1 MIHLQEL
8 LDHGGQLNTEPY
20 ATHFTDFSHDS
31 RLTNPGE
38 LFIALQTSRADGH
51 DYIPSALLAGA
62 TGVICTWLPHNPENA
77 TIILSD
83 NPQHLIQRW
92 AAHRLRTFQPM
103 TIAVTGSIGK
113 TTTKHAIATLLET
126 LGPTFA
132 SRQSYNALPGL
143 PIALA
148 RLNQN
153 HRYAVLEFGADSHG
167 EIQQLTTLFPPH
179 IGVITAIGNV
189 YGKSFGTLHNIAREH
204 STLLKN
210 LPADGWAI
218 LNGDDPYVAPMHTL
232 TPAHCITFGQQPSH
246 TLSAADIRYSLRETR
261 LRLHWQ
267 GHPALPDQ
275 PAATLEASMPLIGE
289 PAIPIAL
296 AAISVALACG
306 LPLESAADILQ
317 HIELLNGHL
326 RPLPTESGA
335 MVLDDT
341 ASASPPSIQSALR
354 SLAVLPAQR
363 RIVLLGDPGD
373 HTPNPESNYREM
385 GQQASAIADTLICK
399 GDWGTTAIQAA
410 HETRPDLPASVVYT
424 ATAALHALPADLGP
438 GDLIL
443 MKGSANARMERIVAG
458 LLDPTINPAHVL
470 VRQEPVWHAIRIGMP
485 DRPTAARIDLDAIA
499 HNIRRLREI
508 AGVPLMAVIKADA
521 YGHGAVRVARAAL
534 CSHATALAV
543 ATLSEARTLR
553 EADITAPILVLGYTP
568 PWQAREAVRLGI
580 MCAIFEVDVAR
591 AFSAAAIALQREAT
605 VHVKIDTGMG
615 RLGMPPDEAVP
626 FLQALTD
633 LPLLRV
639 EGLYS
644 HFATA
649 DSNDESF
656 ARLQLARFQQT
667 VDQITVAGL
676 RPPIIHMANSAA
688 LLRFPEARFD
698 MVRPGIACY
707 GLSPAEET
715 PLPTDFRP
723 ALSFHT
729 ELAQVKSLPAGTA
742 LSYGGTFTTQRP
754 SRIGTIPVGYADGF
768 RRSPPWRE
776 VLIRGQRA
784 PIVGRICMDY
794 ALVDVTDIAGAKRG
808 DPVVIIGNQG
818 EDCITADE
826 VATWLG
832 TINYEVVSAILPR
845 VPREV
850 EE

>member
-1 MIHLQEL
+1 
-8 LDHGGQLNTEPY
+8 
-20 ATHFTDFSHDS
+20 
-31 RLTNPGE
+31 
-38 LFIALQTSRADGH
+38 
-51 DYIPSALLAGA
+51 
-62 TGVICTWLPHNPENA
+62 
-77 TIILSD
+77 
-83 NPQHLIQRW
+83 
-92 AAHRLRTFQPM
+92 
-103 TIAVTGSIGK
+103 
-113 TTTKHAIATLLET
+113 
-126 LGPTFA
+126 
-132 SRQSYNALPGL
+132 
-143 PIALA
+143 
-148 RLNQN
+148 
-153 HRYAVLEFGADSHG
+153 
-167 EIQQLTTLFPPH
+167 
-179 IGVITAIGNV
+179 
-189 YGKSFGTLHNIAREH
+189 
-204 STLLKN
+204 
-210 LPADGWAI
+210 
-218 LNGDDPYVAPMHTL
+218 
-232 TPAHCITFGQQPSH
+232 
-246 TLSAADIRYSLRETR
+246 
-261 LRLHWQ
+261 
-267 GHPALPDQ
+267 
-275 PAATLEASMPLIGE
+275 
-289 PAIPIAL
+289 
-296 AAISVALACG
+296 
-306 LPLESAADILQ
+306 
-317 HIELLNGHL
+317 
-326 RPLPTESGA
+326 
-335 MVLDDT
+335 
-341 ASASPPSIQSALR
+341 
-354 SLAVLPAQR
+354 
-363 RIVLLGDPGD
+363 
-373 HTPNPESNYREM
+373 
-385 GQQASAIADTLICK
+385 
-399 GDWGTTAIQAA
+399 
-410 HETRPDLPASVVYT
+410 
-424 ATAALHALPADLGP
+424 
-438 GDLIL
+438 
-443 MKGSANARMERIVAG
+443 
-458 LLDPTINPAHVL
+458 
-470 VRQEPVWHAIRIGMP
+470 
-485 DRPTAARIDLDAIA
+485 
-499 HNIRRLREI
+499 
-508 AGVPLMAVIKADA
+508 MAVIKADA

-667 VDQITVAGL
+667 VDQITAAGL